1 MTSIFSPLF
10 HASFMMSLK
19 PGVHTNDFAP
29 IHRLRALKLG
39 HASLA
44 TVFRPGRLT
53 LQPILRENLESPVLR
68 YQPITTAVVTDACLN
83 TRWHHG
89 AYTSAVL
96 RESLGLDRVVTVY
109 AELSRPDWLAT
120 VQSGRKQV
128 QSRVDVRRALGNQ
141 FHIVPE
147 LTVVRHA
154 LPLLI
159 MQCVSCRLM
168 Y

>member
-1 MTSIFSPLF
+1 MKFIA
-10 HASFMMSLK
+10 HSFNSNVAFVLQAICTLQFQNIVTIVIK

-39 HASLA
+39 QASLA
-44 TVFRPGRLT
+44 TVFRPGRFT
-53 LQPILRENLESPVLR
+53 LQPILRENLEPPVLR

-109 AELSRPDWLAT
+109 VA
-120 VQSGRKQV
+120 
-128 QSRVDVRRALGNQ
+128 
-141 FHIVPE
+141 
-147 LTVVRHA
+147 
-154 LPLLI
+154 
-159 MQCVSCRLM
+159 
-168 Y
+168 

>member
-1 MTSIFSPLF
+1 MEHHLVHKIALLTYHDHYYCSQGHPPHVHKHYNAIMLI
-10 HASFMMSLK
+10 K

-44 TVFRPGRLT
+44 TVFRHGRLT

-83 TRWHHG
+83 ARWHHG

-109 AELSRPDWLAT
+109 VA
-120 VQSGRKQV
+120 
-128 QSRVDVRRALGNQ
+128 
-141 FHIVPE
+141 
-147 LTVVRHA
+147 
-154 LPLLI
+154 
-159 MQCVSCRLM
+159 
-168 Y
+168 

>member
-1 MTSIFSPLF
+1 MLSYAGYLSSLVSYGPFSIVMSTLLSVQYTSEQYSMKRVNT
-10 HASFMMSLK
+10 SCSSVK

-109 AELSRPDWLAT
+109 VA
-120 VQSGRKQV
+120 
-128 QSRVDVRRALGNQ
+128 
-141 FHIVPE
+141 
-147 LTVVRHA
+147 
-154 LPLLI
+154 
-159 MQCVSCRLM
+159 
-168 Y
+168 